1 MERRSA
7 DELAVLLITRARS
20 LLAAAR
26 LRLLAPFALVTMLA
40 LLIAPPATTMRSLWE
55 GRAAVAVTI
64 VLVVAGFAVPW
75 RRLPSWT
82 HPAVP
87 LGYFVVIALL
97 RDAYGGGA
105 SWYAA
110 LCVMPVFWLA
120 LFGTRRQLA
129 VALAGGVAVF
139 VAPILLVGGD
149 RYGSNQWRAA
159 LLWTLVLAIVGYRV
173 NELVAEIKRRA
184 RLAREHEAHAEL
196 HAREGAE
203 TQASLQA
210 MAELA
215 REISGAADARDLICV
230 AAVSGAGATLAT
242 LVEPDGQGGFSV
254 TGAAGIP
261 LALERIQAEVQ
272 PDASLRAFYSRERVF
287 ITDTATHAG
296 LSPLLIDRAGLQTVV
311 FEPILRH
318 DKPVGILCIGWKVA
332 RPALDSRTATVISY
346 LAAEAGAAIERAD
359 LVAQLDQLA
368 RTDQLTRLPNR
379 RSWDGELEKAVSPD
393 RERPEQPFCI
403 ALLDL
408 DHFKRYNDRNGH
420 PAGDA
425 LLREAAV
432 TWRAQLR
439 ADDVLTR
446 YGGEEFAVLLPS
458 CSLPEATRVVER
470 LRSSTPTVTCSA
482 GLAEYEPGETAE
494 QLTSRADRALYL
506 AKRDGRNRLIAA

>member
-1 MERRSA
+1 M
-7 DELAVLLITRARS
+7 LLISRARS

-26 LRLLAPFALVTMLA
+26 LRLLAPFALMTLLA
-40 LLIAPPATTMRSLWE
+40 LLVTGAPTSERALWE
-55 GRAAVAVTI
+55 GRAAFALTV
-64 VLVVAGFAVPW
+64 VLIVAGFAVPW
-75 RRLPSWT
+75 RRLPSWL
-82 HPAVP
+82 HPTVP
-87 LGYFVVIALL
+87 LSYFVVIALL
-97 RDAYGGGA
+97 RDAHGGGA
-105 SWYAA
+105 SGYGP

-120 LFGTRRQLA
+120 LFGTRRQLTL
-129 VALAGGVAVF
+129 ALAGVLALFTV
-139 VAPILLVGGD
+139 PIVLIGGD
-149 RYGSNQWRAA
+149 RYGSSDWRAA

-196 HAREGAE
+196 HARDGAE
-203 TQASLQA
+203 THASLQA

-215 REISGAADARDLICV
+215 REISTAADVRDLICV
-230 AAVSGAGATLAT
+230 AAVSGADATLAT

-287 ITDTATHAG
+287 ITDTASHAG
-296 LSPLLIDRAGLQTVV
+296 LSPLLIDRVGLKTVV

-318 DKPVGILCIGWKVA
+318 DKPVGILCIGWKAA
-332 RPALDSRTATVISY
+332 RPTLDNRTATVISY

-368 RTDQLTRLPNR
+368 RTDQLTALPNR
-379 RSWDGELEKAVSPD
+379 RSWDAQLDAAVSAG

-408 DHFKRYNDRNGH
+408 DHFKRYNDRYGH

-425 LLREAAV
+425 LLREAAI

-439 ADDVLTR
+439 ANDVLTR
-446 YGGEEFAVLLPS
+446 YGGEEFAILLPA

-470 LRSSTPTVTCSA
+470 LRAATPTVTSSA
-482 GLAEYEPGETAE
+482 GIAQYEPGDTAD
-494 QLTSRADRALYL
+494 QLTSRADGALYL

>member
-1 MERRSA
+1 M
-7 DELAVLLITRARS
+7 LITRVRS

-26 LRLLAPFALVTMLA
+26 LRLLAPFALMTLLA
-40 LLIAPPATTMRSLWE
+40 LLVTGPPANMRALWE
-55 GRAAVAVTI
+55 GRAAFALTI
-64 VLVVAGFAVPW
+64 VLIVAGFAVPW

-82 HPAVP
+82 HPAIP
-87 LGYFVVIALL
+87 LAYLVVIALL
-97 RDAYGGGA
+97 RDSNGGG
-105 SWYAA
+105 SSGYSA

-129 VALAGGVAVF
+129 LSLAGVV
-139 VAPILLVGGD
+139 VLLTSPIVLIGGD
-149 RYGSNQWRAA
+149 RYASSQWRGA
-159 LLWTLVLAIVGYRV
+159 LLWTLILAIVGYRV

-184 RLAREHEAHAEL
+184 RFAKEQEAHAEL
-196 HAREGAE
+196 HAREEAE
-203 TQASLQA
+203 TSASLQA
-210 MAELA
+210 MVQLA
-215 REISGAADARDLICV
+215 REISTAPDARDLICV
-230 AAVSGAGATLAT
+230 AAMSGAGATLAT

-287 ITDTATHAG
+287 ITETDSHAG
-296 LSPLLIDRAGLQTVV
+296 LSPLLIERAGLKTIV

-318 DKPVGILCIGWKVA
+318 GKPVGILCIGWKLERAV
-332 RPALDSRTATVISY
+332 LDNRTATVISY

-368 RTDQLTRLPNR
+368 RTDQLTALPNR
-379 RSWDGELEKAVSPD
+379 RSWDAQIDAAVSAG
-393 RERPEQPFCI
+393 REQPEQPFCI

-408 DHFKRYNDRNGH
+408 DHFKAYNDRYGH

-425 LLREAAV
+425 LLREAAI

-439 ADDVLTR
+439 ANDVLTR
-446 YGGEEFAVLLPS
+446 YGGEEFAILLPA
-458 CSLPEATRVVER
+458 CLLPEATRVVER
-470 LRSSTPTVTCSA
+470 LRAATPTVTCSA
-482 GLAEYEPGETAE
+482 GLAEYEAGETAD
-494 QLTSRADRALYL
+494 QLTNRADGALYL